1 MNLDRVSKALAG
13 GLSAAGTALVAAWP
27 GGIEADE
34 WGGIA
39 GALVAG
45 FLVVFLA
52 PKNSLSRDEVLAVKA
67 SPTPAPGETLRPKP
81 GGSVPPDQG
90 YLP

>member
-13 GLSAAGTALVAAWP
+13 ALSAAGTALVAAWP
-27 GGIEADE
+27 DGIDASE

-52 PKNSLSRDEVLAVKA
+52 PRNSLSRDEVLAVRA
-67 SPTPAPGETLRPKP
+67 APVPDHGETLVPKP
-81 GGSVPPDQG
+81 GGQIH
-90 YLP
+90 